1 MAYNILKGTVEF
13 TGDNG
18 SLENT
23 VDLATDQSISG
34 GKTFNQR
41 LTASAI
47 TMGGTVLSHP
57 SITAVNNSA
66 AYRVALFD
74 ASSPNNTLSGNADL
88 SFRYG
93 ALTSSV
99 FTGSG
104 VGLTNLQAQEVINK
118 LSASQINIGSGLKA
132 DSYNVAVSA
141 SHAIAVGATGVSVR
155 ISPEGGMAISESNGI
170 AVDPTNALDIT
181 TGGQSLSDVDV
192 FIAHDQSRGKI
203 VKADALD
210 IYNYINGKLSS
221 PAITTYA
228 DSGNGRV
235 VIGTANPNNVAG
247 AANLTFTS
255 NTLTVNGTGSFSGPL
270 TAPAITSSVGVHVS
284 GATSRLS
291 IGDVGDATNNGGM
304 LFIRPTDTSNRAL
317 CLMQSKESEGNRVI
331 FAVTGSGQVLVGGGH
346 IAGGVLSVSGSD
358 LEKLITAK
366 SDSEDL
372 AFYVSGSGDAA
383 LSGRLA
389 LKSDTTTDPTTLTNH
404 AHIYAKDVATSAEVF
419 VRDEAGNV
427 TQISPHTPEG
437 EWQYFSRN
445 TRTGKVVRVN
455 MERMIRKLEEFTG
468 ESFMEEWYEDPTD

>member
-47 TMGGTVLSHP
+47 TMGGTALSHP

-132 DSYNVAVSA
+132 DSYNVAISA

-155 ISPEGGMAISESNGI
+155 ISPEGGMAISESNGV

-210 IYNYINGKLSS
+210 IYNYVSGKLSS

-228 DSGNGRV
+228 DASNGRV

-247 AANLTFTS
+247 ATNLTFIS
-255 NTLTVNGTGSFSGPL
+255 NTLS
-270 TAPAITSSVGVHVS
+270 APTITSSVGVHVTGS
-284 GATSRLS
+284 NPKLS
-291 IGDVGDATNNGGM
+291 IGDAGDATNNGGM
-304 LFIRPTDTSNRAL
+304 LFIRPTDTNNRVM
-317 CLMQSKESEGNRVI
+317 CLMQGKESQGNRVI

-346 IAGGVLSVSGSD
+346 TAGGVLSISGSN
-358 LEKLITAK
+358 LERLITAK
-366 SDSEDL
+366 SDSEDP

-389 LKSDTTTDPTTLTNH
+389 LKSDTTTDPATLTNH